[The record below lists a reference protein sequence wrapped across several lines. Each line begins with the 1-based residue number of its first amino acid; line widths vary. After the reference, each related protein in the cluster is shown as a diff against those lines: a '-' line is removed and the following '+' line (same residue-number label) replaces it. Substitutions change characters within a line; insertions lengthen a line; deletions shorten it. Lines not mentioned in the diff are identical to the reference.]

1 MHQKDTHPLRKRVLR
16 ITVLIV
22 VIVIAIDLY
31 RAYSLL
37 EARRSD
43 MLKAQN
49 QVETLEEE
57 KENLTRK
64 FAGIQTSEYIEKQL
78 REKLNMGKPGEVVV
92 LVPTIVIPISPTP
105 TPQLATWQKWVNLFT
120 K

>member
-1 MHQKDTHPLRKRVLR
+1 MHQKDTHPLRKRILR
-16 ITVLIV
+16 IIVLIV

-43 MLKAQN
+43 MRKAQN
-49 QVETLEEE
+49 QVETLAQE

-64 FAGIQTSEYIEKQL
+64 LAGIQTSEYIEKQL
-78 REKLNMGKPGEVVV
+78 REKLNMGKPGEMVV
-92 LVPTIVIPISPTP
+92 LVPTIVLPVSPTP
-105 TPQLATWQKWVNLFT
+105 TPVLTNWEKWMNVFR
-120 K
+120 